1 MLTLARMDA
10 SFSQNELT
18 VADIEAA
25 AERIFPHI
33 VHTPCLHSLTLSRLT
48 GAEIFVKFENFQFTA
63 SFKERGALNFLLQ
76 LDSDQRRRG
85 VVTMSAGNHGQA
97 VAYHASR
104 LGIPAT
110 IVMPLH
116 TPFVKVEQTSSH
128 GAEVVLHG
136 EALADAFDY
145 AWEVARDKG
154 LTLVH
159 PYDDPAVIAG
169 QGTVALE
176 MLVAHPCI
184 DTLVVPVGGGGLI
197 AGMALAA
204 RARNP
209 AIRIIGVQTT
219 SYPSMLAAQKGE
231 TIACAGNT
239 IAEGIAVKSAGMIT
253 RRIAREL
260 VDDLV
265 LVDESQLERAIT
277 LFLNVEKTVAE
288 GAGAAALAA
297 ALAHPDRF
305 HGRKVG
311 LVLSGGNIDPN
322 LLASVIV
329 RDLVRQKRIVSMRIT
344 MPDRPG
350 FLARISQTIS
360 DLGANVLEVDHRR
373 LSIALP
379 VRSATLELTFEA
391 RDATHSEAVV
401 AAIMAA
407 GFDPVILPP

>member
-1 MLTLARMDA
+1 MLNPAAATAP
-10 SFSQNELT
+10 T
-18 VADIEAA
+18 VWPADVEAA
-25 AERIFPHI
+25 AQRIFSRI
-33 VHTPCLHSLTLSRLT
+33 ALTPCLHSLALSKLT
-48 GAEIFVKFENFQFTA
+48 GAEIYVKFENFQVTA

-76 LDSDQRRRG
+76 LDGDERRRG

-110 IVMPLH
+110 VVMPLH
-116 TPFVKVEQTSSH
+116 TPYIKVEQTKSH
-128 GAEVVLHG
+128 GVVVLLHG
-136 EALADAFDY
+136 ETLLDAFDH
-145 AWEVARDKG
+145 ARELARRKG

-176 MLVAHPCI
+176 MLVAHPSI

-197 AGMALAA
+197 SGMAVAA
-204 RARNP
+204 KARNP
-209 AIRIIGVQTT
+209 QLMMVGVQTT
-219 SYPSMLAAQKGE
+219 SYPSMQVALEGGSDSGE
-231 TIACAGNT
+231 ANT
-239 IAEGIAVKSAGMIT
+239 IAEGIAVREAGALT
-253 RRIAREL
+253 RQMVREL
-260 VDDLV
+260 VDTLV
-265 LVDESQLERAIT
+265 LVDEADLERAIT
-277 LFLNVEKTVAE
+277 LYLNVEKTVVE

-297 ALAHPDRF
+297 VLADPARYA
-305 HGRKVG
+305 GRKVG

-329 RDLVRQKRIVSMRIT
+329 RDLVRQKRIVSLRMT

-350 FLARISQTIS
+350 FLARISQTIG

-373 LSIALP
+373 LSVALP
-379 VRSATLELTFEA
+379 ARSATLELTFEA
-391 RDATHSEAVV
+391 RDARHSEAVV
-401 AAIMAA
+401 AALMAA